1 MSAQLSMFDL
11 PTFEATRSA
20 ISSPASADGASPR
33 VSPDGPTTSPSGP
46 EAAHASRFRRR
57 ASAKAQPTSGTYG
70 PSSSGLSTPSGPLS
84 WLENRLRA
92 RMGSAGSMEYA
103 LIWKL
108 RTTPSG
114 RQISALRASAHRTS
128 DSGYGG
134 WGTPLTN
141 HANGTPEAFLERKRK
156 SMERGSQSMGV
167 CLSDLNMQVQ
177 AWIPLGGW
185 PTPMAGSPGTE
196 TYNAAGNTDI
206 SRRTVALVQGW
217 ATPTTRDHKDTGNLD
232 GSMTRRDGKA
242 RNDVLGRQAWLA
254 GWRTPTK
261 GNGDRGGQDPERRE
275 GHNLN
280 LQDEV
285 MVATG
290 WATPK
295 ASDGSGG
302 RTTKTAG
309 GGNSHLDVQARLS
322 GIPTN
327 SPPAETAPRG
337 ALNPAFSRWLM
348 GYPAAWDDCA
358 PTATRSSRKSPPKS
372 SAPILK
378 E

>member
-103 LIWKL
+103 LTWKL
-108 RTTPSG
+108 RTTPCG
-114 RQISALRASAHRTS
+114 RAISALRASAHRTS
-128 DSGYGG
+128 GSGYGG
-134 WGTPLTN
+134 WPTPLTVPN
-141 HANGTPEAFLERKRK
+141 SEASHGQLSGTFRRQFDKIR
-156 SMERGSQSMGV
+156 
-167 CLSDLNMQVQ
+167 
-177 AWIPLGGW
+177 PLAGW

-254 GWRTPTK
+254 GWHTPTK

>member
-103 LIWKL
+103 LTWKL
-108 RTTPSG
+108 RTTPCG
-114 RQISALRASAHRTS
+114 RAISALRASAHRTS

-134 WGTPLTN
+134 W
-141 HANGTPEAFLERKRK
+141 
-156 SMERGSQSMGV
+156 
-167 CLSDLNMQVQ
+167 
-177 AWIPLGGW
+177 
-185 PTPMAGSPGTE
+185 
-196 TYNAAGNTDI
+196 
-206 SRRTVALVQGW
+206 
-217 ATPTTRDHKDTGNLD
+217 ATPTTRDHKDSTSD
-232 GSMTRRDGKA
+232 GTVPINGL
-242 RNDVLGRQAWLA
+242 LGRQAWLA
-254 GWRTPTK
+254 GWPTPVANPDGKSPEAHLAMKKRMGERDGSNSNRTAITDLQALAKTVIGWPTPQAR
-261 GNGDRGGQDPERRE
+261 DHFPAHSPEYVAE
-275 GHNLN
+275 KKAQGHGMANLN
-280 LQDEV
+280 D
-285 MVATG
+285 VATL
-290 WATPK
+290 
-295 ASDGSGG
+295 ASGP
-302 RTTKTAG
+302 A
-309 GGNSHLDVQARLS
+309 
-322 GIPTN
+322 TN
-327 SPPAETAPRG
+327 SSPAETAPRG

-348 GYPAAWDDCA
+348 GYPAEWDACA
-358 PTATRSSRKSPPKS
+358 PTVTRSSRKSPPKS